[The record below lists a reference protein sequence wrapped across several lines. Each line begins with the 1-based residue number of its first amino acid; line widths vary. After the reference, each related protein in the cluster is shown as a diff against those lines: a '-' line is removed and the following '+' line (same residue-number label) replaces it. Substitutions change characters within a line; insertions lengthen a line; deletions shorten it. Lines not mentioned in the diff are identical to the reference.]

1 VFACPAILRVH
12 SGWEFTT
19 LQTLEIPPKP
29 TKRTGFRLGARS
41 SCAKDVG
48 VTNDEVAELFVQ
60 SGALLRGHFVLTSGR
75 HSDQYFEKFDV
86 LRWPEHVATLGA
98 ELAARVRAS
107 AIEATVVLGPTT
119 LGIVLAY
126 ELGRQL
132 GLPAAYGE
140 KNAEGQRFVR
150 RADHLTAQDRV
161 LIVDDILTT
170 GGSIRECQLL
180 VDSVGAQT
188 VGAAV
193 LVDRA
198 NGKLDL
204 GVPLVSALAV
214 DVQSWEADALPEWLA
229 AIPVTRPGSTG
240 KK

>member
-1 VFACPAILRVH
+1 M
-12 SGWEFTT
+12 
-19 LQTLEIPPKP
+19 
-29 TKRTGFRLGARS
+29 
-41 SCAKDVG
+41 
-48 VTNDEVAELFVQ
+48 TNDEVAELFVQ

-86 LRWPEHVATLGA
+86 LRWPDHVATLCA
-98 ELAARVRAS
+98 ELASRVRA
-107 AIEATVVLGPTT
+107 AGIEATVVLGPTT

-140 KNAEGQRFVR
+140 KNAEGKRFVR
-150 RADHLTAQDRV
+150 LTDHLTERDRV

-170 GGSIRECQLL
+170 GGSIRECQVL
-180 VDSVGAQT
+180 VDAVGATT
-188 VGAAV
+188 VGTAV

-204 GVPLVSALAV
+204 GVPLLAALAV
-214 DVQSWEADALPEWLA
+214 EVQSWDANDLPAWLA
-229 AIPVTRPGSTG
+229 AVPISRPGSTG

>member
-1 VFACPAILRVH
+1 M
-12 SGWEFTT
+12 
-19 LQTLEIPPKP
+19 
-29 TKRTGFRLGARS
+29 
-41 SCAKDVG
+41 G

-86 LRWPEHVATLGA
+86 LRWPDHVATLCA
-98 ELAARVRAS
+98 ELASRVRA
-107 AIEATVVLGPTT
+107 AGIEATVVLGPTT

-140 KNAEGQRFVR
+140 KNAEGKRFVR
-150 RADHLTAQDRV
+150 RTDHLTERDRV

-170 GGSIRECQLL
+170 GGSIRECQVL
-180 VDSVGAQT
+180 VDAVGATT

-204 GVPLVSALAV
+204 GVPLLAALAV
-214 DVQSWEADALPEWLA
+214 EVQSWDANDLPAWLA
-229 AIPVTRPGSTG
+229 AVPISRPGSTG

>member
-1 VFACPAILRVH
+1 MSF
-12 SGWEFTT
+12 
-19 LQTLEIPPKP
+19 
-29 TKRTGFRLGARS
+29 
-41 SCAKDVG
+41 

-86 LRWPEHVATLGA
+86 LRWPEHVATLCS
-98 ELAARVRAS
+98 ELAQRVRA
-107 AIEATVVLGPTT
+107 AGIEATVVLGPTT
-119 LGIVLAY
+119 LGIVLAF
-126 ELGRQL
+126 ELARQL

-140 KNAEGQRFVR
+140 KNAEGKRFVR
-150 RADHLTAQDRV
+150 RADHLCAQDRV

-170 GGSIRECQLL
+170 GGSIRECQAL
-180 VDSVGAQT
+180 VESVGAQT

-198 NGKLDL
+198 NGTLDL
-204 GVPLVSALAV
+204 GAPLVSTLAV
-214 DVQSWEADALPEWLA
+214 AVQSWEPDEVPDWLA
-229 AIPVTRPGSTG
+229 AIPITRPGSTG

>member
-1 VFACPAILRVH
+1 M
-12 SGWEFTT
+12 
-19 LQTLEIPPKP
+19 
-29 TKRTGFRLGARS
+29 
-41 SCAKDVG
+41 
-48 VTNDEVAELFVQ
+48 TNDEVAELFVQ

-86 LRWPEHVATLGA
+86 LRWPEHVATLCA
-98 ELAARVRAS
+98 ELAVRVRA
-107 AIEATVVLGPTT
+107 AGIDATVVLGPTT

-140 KNAEGQRFVR
+140 KNAEGKRFVR
-150 RADHLTAQDRV
+150 RADHLGPQDRV

-170 GGSIRECQLL
+170 GGSIKECQIL
-180 VDSVGAQT
+180 VDSVGATT

-204 GVPLVSALAV
+204 GVPLVSALTV
-214 DVQSWEADALPEWLA
+214 EVQSWEADALPDWLA
-229 AIPVTRPGSTG
+229 ATPVTRPGSTG

>member
-1 VFACPAILRVH
+1 M
-12 SGWEFTT
+12 
-19 LQTLEIPPKP
+19 
-29 TKRTGFRLGARS
+29 
-41 SCAKDVG
+41 
-48 VTNDEVAELFVQ
+48 TNDEVAELFVQ

-86 LRWPEHVATLGA
+86 LRWPDHVATLCA
-98 ELAARVRAS
+98 ELASRVRA
-107 AIEATVVLGPTT
+107 AGIEATVVLGPTT

-140 KNAEGQRFVR
+140 KNAEGKRFVR
-150 RADHLTAQDRV
+150 RTDHLTERDRV

-170 GGSIRECQLL
+170 GGSIRECQVL
-180 VDSVGAQT
+180 VDAVGATT

-204 GVPLVSALAV
+204 GVPLLAALAV
-214 DVQSWEADALPEWLA
+214 EVQSWDANDLPAWLA
-229 AIPVTRPGSTG
+229 AVPISRPGSTG

>member
-1 VFACPAILRVH
+1 MV
-12 SGWEFTT
+12 
-19 LQTLEIPPKP
+19 
-29 TKRTGFRLGARS
+29 
-41 SCAKDVG
+41 

-86 LRWPEHVATLGA
+86 LRWPEHVATLCA
-98 ELAARVRAS
+98 ELARRLRVAG
-107 AIEATVVLGPTT
+107 IEATVILGPTT

-140 KNAEGQRFVR
+140 KDAEGKRFVR

-170 GGSIRECQLL
+170 GGSIRECQIL
-180 VDSVGAQT
+180 VDSVGAT
-188 VGAAV
+188 AVGAAV

-214 DVQSWEADALPEWLA
+214 EVQSWEADALPDWLA

>member
-1 VFACPAILRVH
+1 M
-12 SGWEFTT
+12 
-19 LQTLEIPPKP
+19 
-29 TKRTGFRLGARS
+29 
-41 SCAKDVG
+41 G

-86 LRWPEHVATLGA
+86 LRWPEQVATLCA
-98 ELAARVRAS
+98 ELAARVRA
-107 AIEATVVLGPTT
+107 AEIEATVVLGPTT

-126 ELGRQL
+126 ELGKQL

-140 KNAEGQRFVR
+140 KNAEGKRFVR
-150 RADHLTAQDRV
+150 RTDHLTERDRV

-170 GGSIRECQLL
+170 GGSIRECQVL
-180 VDSVGAQT
+180 VDSVGAT
-188 VGAAV
+188 NVGAAV

-204 GVPLVSALAV
+204 GVPLIAALAV
-214 DVQSWEADALPEWLA
+214 EVQSWDANELPEWLA
-229 AIPVTRPGSTG
+229 AVPISRPGSTG